1 MADVYKLHNQVKHYE
16 WGSADFIPRLTGIES
31 DGSPCA
37 ELWMGS
43 RPGSSS
49 RINLPDGEIGLDE
62 CIARDAC
69 RYLGPHIAERYG
81 TLPFL
86 FKVLAVEKPLS
97 IQAHPNPDQAR
108 AGFDRENRAG
118 LAPDAPNRNYR
129 DSNHKPEILCAL
141 SYGAGLSYGTGL
153 PCEQGTPF
161 IGMCG
166 FRDPSAIRRLLGD
179 FGSALAAEGLAPL
192 LQALEM
198 PDPAG
203 ALRHFLQ
210 ALFDLSPPVRRTLTE
225 YILAS
230 PHAGHDTH
238 DEWEL
243 MRQFARLYPEDPAIL
258 APLYLNV
265 FRLEPG
271 EAIFLK
277 AGVLHA
283 YVHGCGVELMADSD
297 NVLRGGLTAK
307 HIDVPELLRI
317 LDFTPFKPQI
327 IRPESGSSCFTYPTP
342 CDAFSL
348 AFMRGPQAVMSRNAP
363 AIGIVTEGE
372 VSAGGTVLKRGESVF
387 IPPHE
392 SPLVL
397 QGDFTLYAASVPPR

>member
-1 MADVYKLHNQVKHYE
+1 
-16 WGSADFIPRLTGIES
+16 
-31 DGSPCA
+31 
-37 ELWMGS
+37 MGS

-62 CIARDAC
+62 CIARDAR
-69 RYLGPHIAERYG
+69 RYLGTQTAERYG

-86 FKVLAVEKPLS
+86 FKILAVEKPLS

-118 LAPDAPNRNYR
+118 IAQDAPNRSYR
-129 DSNHKPEILCAL
+129 DPNHKPEILCAL
-141 SYGAGLSYGTGL
+141 
-153 PCEQGTPF
+153 TPF

-166 FRDPSAIRRLLGD
+166 FRDPDTIRRLLGD
-179 FGSALAAEGLAPL
+179 FNNAPAAEGLYPL
-192 LQALEM
+192 LRSLEM
-198 PDPAG
+198 PDTAS

-210 ALFDLSPPVRRTLTE
+210 ALFDLSPPVRHTLTE
-225 YILAS
+225 YVLTS
-230 PHAGHDTH
+230 YHES
-238 DEWEL
+238 DEWKL
-243 MRQFARLYPEDPAIL
+243 MRQFARLYPGDPAVL

-283 YVHGCGVELMADSD
+283 YVHGCGVELMTDSD

-307 HIDVPELLRI
+307 HIDVPELMRI
-317 LDFTPFKPQI
+317 LDFTPEQPRI
-327 IRPESGSSCFTYPTP
+327 IRPEFGSSCFTYLTP
-342 CDAFSL
+342 CDSFSL
-348 AFMRGPQAVMSRNAP
+348 TVMRGPEAVMVRSAP

-372 VSAGGTVLKRGESVF
+372 VSVGGTVLKQGESAF
-387 IPPHE
+387 IPPSACATCGGDE
-392 SPLVL
+392 APLML
-397 QGDFTLYAASVPPR
+397 RGDFTLYAASVPLR